1 MWNSAAGKTFNHLLP
16 FAVLGLF
23 TWDDFGL
30 SNKIA
35 GSSQVCHFSAAARGE
50 EDGLD
55 RCKNDCVGAT
65 KPSCCACSTLLVS
78 HPGL

>member
-1 MWNSAAGKTFNHLLP
+1 MLNSSAKKTFNHLLP

-35 GSSQVCHFSAAARGE
+35 GSSQACPFSAAARGE
-50 EDGLD
+50 EDRLINVRMTE
-55 RCKNDCVGAT
+55 RC
-65 KPSCCACSTLLVS
+65 L
-78 HPGL
+78 